1 MELEHAFNLV
11 HPKLVF
17 TCSYSAKQV
26 LEVAPKFKTDVI
38 LLDDPEAGNSFKK
51 FLENPTDGDFMA
63 KDIDINEDVC
73 LILYSSGTTGLP
85 KGVQLTHANWMFA
98 LSTVI
103 EIKNDMLRR
112 NSDTKVVTYLNVSP
126 WFHVMG
132 FIDAYLVTVVQGQK
146 LVFLPRFED
155 DVFFKS
161 IQVTDYK

>member
-1 MELEHAFNLV
+1 VELEHAFNLV

-51 FLENPTDGDFMA
+51 FLENPTDEDFMA

-85 KGVQLTHANWMFA
+85 KGVQLTHAN
-98 LSTVI
+98 LVSTMTI
-103 EIKNDMLRR
+103 ISDISSDIRGRNPGLHEI
-112 NSDTKVVTYLNVSP
+112 VFLNVAP
-126 WFHVMG
+126 W
-132 FIDAYLVTVVQGQK
+132 Y
-146 LVFLPRFED
+146 FEASQLLYSQD
-155 DVFFKS
+155 IIFPNLAGKS
-161 IQVTDYK
+161 TCIWL